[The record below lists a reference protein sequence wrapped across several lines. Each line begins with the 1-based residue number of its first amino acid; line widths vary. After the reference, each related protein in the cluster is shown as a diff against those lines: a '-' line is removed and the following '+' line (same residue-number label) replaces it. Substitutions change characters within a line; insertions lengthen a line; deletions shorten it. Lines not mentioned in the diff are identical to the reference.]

1 MPTSALDT
9 PLHIN
14 TPLLL
19 SPHIDLFDT
28 NIWLKIEALQPAGS
42 FKNRGIGVACQHY
55 VRHGAQMLVS
65 SSGGNAGIATAFA
78 GSRLGIPVSVVVPE
92 NAPQTAILAMRNFGA
107 EVEVNGSTWME
118 ANQKALSVVEDNKDK
133 GAVLIHPFDDP
144 LLWPGHATLIDE
156 VVAAGC
162 RPDAVVLS
170 VGGGGLLT
178 GISEGLTT
186 NDLTDCEIVAVE
198 TAGAASLA
206 AAMKAGKPVIL
217 DEINTIANTLGA
229 KQVSVAAHAATQS
242 HRVTSHIVSDR
253 QALDA
258 CNRFLRDH
266 RLLVEPACGA
276 ALAAVYHPAPTLKNK
291 KNILVV
297 VCGGMGVSMSQL
309 SAWEKQLSAEEAA

>member
-1 MPTSALDT
+1 MPNSALDS
-9 PLHIN
+9 PLHTN

-19 SPHIDLFDT
+19 SPHFDFPDT
-28 NIWLKIEALQPAGS
+28 NIWLKIDALQPAGS
-42 FKNRGIGVACQHY
+42 FKNRGVGVACQHY
-55 VRHGAQMLVS
+55 VRQGAQILVS

-78 GSRLGIPVSVVVPE
+78 GSRLSIPVSVVVPE
-92 NAPQTAILAMRNFGA
+92 NAPQTAINAMRKFGA
-107 EVEVNGSTWME
+107 EVEVSGSTWIE
-118 ANQKALSVVEDNKDK
+118 AHNKALSVVAENTDK

-156 VVAAGC
+156 VVATGC

-178 GISEGLTT
+178 GVTKGLAA
-186 NDLTDCEIVAVE
+186 NNLSSCEIIAVE

-206 AAMKAGKPVIL
+206 AAMEAGEPVML

-229 KQVSVAAHAATQS
+229 KKVAQAAYAATKDY
-242 HRVTSHIVSDR
+242 RVSSHIVSDR
-253 QALDA
+253 QALNA
-258 CNRFLRDH
+258 CVQFLNDH

-276 ALAAVYHPAPTLKNK
+276 ALSAVYQPAPALLNK

-297 VCGGMGVSMSQL
+297 VCGGMGVSLSQLTTWEQQL
-309 SAWEKQLSAEEAA
+309 SAGEQT